1 MVAFGGRRVRAV
13 THVGIT
19 AEDCDPVITAC
30 IDVLRDLGAV
40 DLEREQSRLD
50 ALYGRR

>member
-1 MVAFGGRRVRAV
+1 MYRILEGMRIVEVASFIAAPSGALY
-13 THVGIT
+13 
-19 AEDCDPVITAC
+19 
-30 IDVLRDLGAV
+30 LRELGAD